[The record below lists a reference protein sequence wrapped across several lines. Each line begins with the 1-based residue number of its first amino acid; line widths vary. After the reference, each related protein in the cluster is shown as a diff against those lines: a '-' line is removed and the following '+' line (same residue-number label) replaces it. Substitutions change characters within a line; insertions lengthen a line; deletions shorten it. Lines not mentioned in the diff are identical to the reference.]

1 MIARVAE
8 LTRAFLRAYAG
19 RNQSAYER
27 WLKRLV
33 EIPTVSSDPARG
45 ADVARGARAAAEL
58 VEHLGGRAR
67 LVKTGGH
74 PLLLGEFPGP
84 KGSPT
89 LTLYNHLDVQP
100 ADREAEGWR
109 TEPFRFVRKDGR
121 YFGRGT
127 TDDKGP
133 ALAALFGVAA
143 AHAAGVPATVKLLW
157 ETEEEIGSPN
167 FERALKRLG
176 RGVATDAVVISD
188 GQWLTRR
195 RPTVAAGLRG
205 FKGFRFTL
213 ETAEGDVHSGIAGG
227 AVRNPLAE
235 LMDLACAL
243 HDPRT
248 GRVKVPGFYDGIV
261 KPTKKERADFLHSGF
276 TVSRFKKD
284 NHAHRLRSEDALE
297 VMESLWT
304 RPTFEV
310 HGLAGGH
317 QGPGLKSIVPARGE
331 LKVSCRLVPGQD
343 PDRIGKLVVAF
354 AKKHNPDVVA
364 ETTPGGAASMW
375 EATGPLAVAVKA
387 AVKFAFGATPAFVR
401 DGGSVGAVIT
411 MERVLRC
418 PVGFLDLSMPDHG
431 YHAPNENFEWAQ
443 AEGGMAAFARL
454 VLEFAAEHGFA
465 PRPPRRAR

>member
-1 MIARVAE
+1 MIARVGN
-8 LTRAFLRAYAG
+8 LTRASLQAYAK
-19 RNQSAYER
+19 RSRAAYER

-33 EIPTVSSDPARG
+33 EIPSVSSDPARAG
-45 ADVARGARAAAEL
+45 DVARGAKAAAEL
-58 VEHLGGRAR
+58 VTSLGGRAR
-67 LVKTGGH
+67 VVQTGGH
-74 PLLLGEFPGP
+74 PLLVGEFPGP
-84 KGSPT
+84 RGSPT

-109 TEPFRFVRKDGR
+109 TEPFRFVERAGR

-143 AHAAGVPATVKLLW
+143 AHAAGVPVTVNLLW
-157 ETEEEIGSPN
+157 ETEEEIGSPH
-167 FERALKRLG
+167 FERTLKRLG
-176 RGVATDAVVISD
+176 RSVATDAVVISD
-188 GQWLTRR
+188 GSWLTRR

-243 HDPRT
+243 HDPRS
-248 GRVKVPGFYDGIV
+248 GRVKVPGFYDGVV
-261 KPTKKERADFLHSGF
+261 KPTKEERSEFSRSGF
-276 TVSRFKKD
+276 TVARFKKD
-284 NHAHRLRSEDALE
+284 NHARRLRSEDALE

-304 RPTFEV
+304 RPTLEV

-343 PDRIGKLVVAF
+343 PDRIGDLVVAF

-364 ETTPGGAASMW
+364 EAMPGGAAASVW

-387 AVKFAFGATPAFVR
+387 AVKFAFGSTPAFVR
-401 DGGSVGAVIT
+401 DGGSVGTVIT

-418 PVGFLDLSMPDHG
+418 PVGFLDLSLPDHG

-443 AEGGMAAFARL
+443 AAGGMAAFARL
-454 VLEFAAEHGFA
+454 VLEFGTAS
-465 PRPPRRAR
+465 R

>member
-1 MIARVAE
+1 MTALSRASLRTYATRV
-8 LTRAFLRAYAG
+8 RP
-19 RNQSAYER
+19 AYER

-33 EIPTVSSDPARG
+33 EIPTVSSDPARRD
-45 ADVARGARAAAEL
+45 DVARGAAAAAEL
-58 VEHLGGRAR
+58 VSSLGGRAR
-67 LVKTGGH
+67 VVETGGH

-109 TEPFRFVRKDGR
+109 TEPFRFVEKAGR

-143 AHAAGVPATVKLLW
+143 ARDAGVPVTVKLLW
-157 ETEEEIGSPN
+157 ETEEEISSPH
-167 FERALKRLG
+167 FERTLRRLG
-176 RGVATDAVVISD
+176 RSVATDAVVISD
-188 GQWLTRR
+188 GSWLTRR

-205 FKGFRFTL
+205 FKGFLFTL
-213 ETAEGDVHSGIAGG
+213 ETAGGDVHSGIAGG
-227 AVRNPLAE
+227 AARNPLGE

-261 KPTKKERADFLHSGF
+261 KPTKKERADFRRSGF
-276 TVSRFKKD
+276 TVARFKKD
-284 NHAHRLRSEDALE
+284 NHLRRLRTENALE
-297 VMESLWT
+297 VMERLWT
-304 RPTFEV
+304 RPTLEI

-343 PDRIGKLVVAF
+343 PDRIAALVVAF
-354 AKKHNPDVVA
+354 AKRHNPDVVA
-364 ETTPGGAASMW
+364 EVTPGGASASVW
-375 EATGPLAVAVKA
+375 EPTGPLAAAVKA
-387 AVKFAFGATPAFVR
+387 AVKFGFGATPAFVR
-401 DGGSVGAVIT
+401 DGGSVCTVLS
-411 MERVLRC
+411 MEQVLGC

-443 AEGGMAAFARL
+443 AAGGMAAFARL
-454 VLEFAAEHGFA
+454 AQEWSSVRL
-465 PRPPRRAR
+465 

>member
-1 MIARVAE
+1 MKD
-8 LTRAFLRAYAG
+8 LSRAALRAHANG
-19 RNQSAYER
+19 VRPSYER

-33 EIPTVSSDPARG
+33 EIPSVSSDPARAG
-45 ADVARGARAAAEL
+45 DCARVAAVAAE
-58 VEHLGGRAR
+58 VVASLGGRAQ
-67 LVKTGGH
+67 VMKTGGH

-109 TEPFRFVRKDGR
+109 TEPFRFTDKDGR
-121 YFGRGT
+121 YWGRGT

-143 AHAAGVPATVKLLW
+143 AHAAGVPVTVRLLW
-157 ETEEEIGSPN
+157 ETEEEISSPH
-167 FERALKRLG
+167 FERTLARLG
-176 RGVATDAVVISD
+176 RRVATDAVVISD
-188 GQWLTRR
+188 GYWLTRK

-213 ETAEGDVHSGIAGG
+213 QTAEGDVHSGIAGG
-227 AVRNPLAE
+227 AVRNPLGE

-261 KPTKKERADFLHSGF
+261 RPTKKERADFLRSGF

-284 NHAHRLRSEDALE
+284 NLLKRLRTENALE

-317 QGPGLKSIVPARGE
+317 QGAGLKSIVPARGE
-331 LKVSCRLVPGQD
+331 LKASCRLVPGQD
-343 PDRIGKLVVAF
+343 PERIASLVVAF

-364 ETTPGGAASMW
+364 EATPGGAAASVW
-375 EATGPLAVAVKA
+375 ESTGPLAAAVKS
-387 AVKFAFGATPAFVR
+387 AVKFAFGSTPAFVR
-401 DGGSVGAVIT
+401 DGGSVCTVLS
-411 MERVLRC
+411 MQRVLRC

-443 AEGGMAAFARL
+443 AAGGMAAFAKL
-454 VLEFAAEHGFA
+454 AQEW
-465 PRPPRRAR
+465 ARYSP